1 MDTAGAWKPFQQCP
15 TLFLLIINFPGGNTY
30 NFFTPT
36 KSSEQRLVAADSRRA
51 LAQSVSA
58 TLLLMTQ
65 HAQSTFHTLPPSPKP
80 HFKNLPFKVF
90 PNK

>member
-36 KSSEQRLVAADSRRA
+36 KSSEQRLVAADWSRA
-51 LAQSVSA
+51 LEAIFSGTASFYHPASDDSVCPKHIPHPPTPTQP
-58 TLLLMTQ
+58 TL
-65 HAQSTFHTLPPSPKP
+65 
-80 HFKNLPFKVF
+80 
-90 PNK
+90 